1 MPGIRANAAPYE
13 AYPADLAAELPTSTL
28 ADTKHT
34 KGDDS
39 PTAIFP
45 TTRTT
50 SYPCTPPTARF
61 ETPASPE
68 VATNRYD
75 GYDYESDPSVQK
87 RIKQAYAELLFAR
100 GKKLSRL
107 GRLARRVG
115 VGLTCAGVGISAL
128 ATIESNTGYDFR
140 WESDESSN
148 FPTVVIEAPNT
159 TEVTDPADVA
169 NLKRQR
175 AQEARLQS
183 IKGTGIAL
191 VGSVGFGLAAYCI
204 GRKSLARFK
213 ETEAVLKEAKAIQEG

>member
-1 MPGIRANAAPYE
+1 MPGRRANAAPHE
-13 AYPADLAAELPTSTL
+13 AYPADLATALPTSTL

-75 GYDYESDPSVQK
+75 GYNDESDPSVQK
-87 RIKQAYAELLFAR
+87 TIKQAYAESLFRR
-100 GKKLSRL
+100 GKELSQL

-115 VGLTCAGVGISAL
+115 IGLTFAGVGISAL
-128 ATIESNTGYDFR
+128 AAIEATTGYDLR

-169 NLKRQR
+169 NLKRQK

-183 IKGTGIAL
+183 IEGTGIAL
-191 VGSVGFGLAAYCI
+191 IGNGLGFAACYA
-204 GRKSLARFK
+204 GKKALARFK
-213 ETEAVLKEAKAIQEG
+213 ETEAVLKEAKTIRES

>member
-1 MPGIRANAAPYE
+1 MPSRNPHE
-13 AYPADLAAELPTSTL
+13 ASPTDLATELPTSIL

-34 KGDDS
+34 RGDDS

-45 TTRTT
+45 TARTT
-50 SYPCTPPTARF
+50 SYPHTPPTAHF
-61 ETPASPE
+61 ETPASSEAAP
-68 VATNRYD
+68 NGYD
-75 GYDYESDPSVQK
+75 GCDDVSDPSIQK
-87 RIKQAYAELLFAR
+87 RIKQAYAESLFRR
-100 GKKLSRL
+100 GKELSRL

-128 ATIESNTGYDFR
+128 AAIEATTGYDLR

-148 FPTVVIEAPNT
+148 LPTVVIEAPNT

-169 NLKRQR
+169 NLKRQK

-183 IKGTGIAL
+183 IEGTGIAL
-191 VGSVGFGLAAYCI
+191 IGNGLGLAACYA
-204 GRKSLARFK
+204 GKKALARFK

>member
-13 AYPADLAAELPTSTL
+13 AYPADLATELPTSTL

-45 TTRTT
+45 TARTT
-50 SYPCTPPTARF
+50 SYPYTPPTARF

-68 VATNRYD
+68 AAVEEEYD
-75 GYDYESDPSVQK
+75 DESDPSVQK
-87 RIKQAYAELLFAR
+87 IIKQAYAESLFRR
-100 GKKLSRL
+100 GKELSRL

-128 ATIESNTGYDFR
+128 AAIEATTGYDLR

-175 AQEARLQS
+175 AQEAMLQS
-183 IKGTGIAL
+183 IEGLGIAL
-191 VGSVGFGLAAYCI
+191 AGSGLGLTAHGI
-204 GRKSLARFK
+204 GEKALSRFK
-213 ETEAVLKEAKAIQEG
+213 ETRVVLKEAKAIQEG

>member
-13 AYPADLAAELPTSTL
+13 AYPADLATELPTSTL

-34 KGDDS
+34 RGDDS

-45 TTRTT
+45 AARTT
-50 SYPCTPPTARF
+50 SYSYTPPTARF
-61 ETPASPE
+61 EIPASSEAAP
-68 VATNRYD
+68 NGYD
-75 GYDYESDPSVQK
+75 GCDDVSDPSIQK
-87 RIKQAYAELLFAR
+87 RIKQAYAESLFRR
-100 GKKLSRL
+100 GKELSQL
-107 GRLARRVG
+107 GRLARR
-115 VGLTCAGVGISAL
+115 AGVGISAL
-128 ATIESNTGYDFR
+128 AAIEATTGYGLSLG
-140 WESDESSN
+140 SDESSN

-183 IKGTGIAL
+183 IEGTGIAL

>member
-13 AYPADLAAELPTSTL
+13 AYLADLATELPTSTL

-50 SYPCTPPTARF
+50 SYPYTPPTARF

-68 VATNRYD
+68 VVVEKEYD
-75 GYDYESDPSVQK
+75 DESDPSVQK
-87 RIKQAYAELLFAR
+87 IIKQAYAESLFRR
-100 GKKLSRL
+100 GKELSRL

-128 ATIESNTGYDFR
+128 AAIEATTGYDLR

-169 NLKRQR
+169 NLKRQK

-183 IKGTGIAL
+183 IEGTGIAL
-191 VGSVGFGLAAYCI
+191 IGNGLGLAACYA
-204 GRKSLARFK
+204 GKKALARFK

>member
-1 MPGIRANAAPYE
+1 MPGRKPYE
-13 AYPADLAAELPTSTL
+13 ANPVDLATALPMSAL
-28 ADTKHT
+28 AGTKYA

-45 TTRTT
+45 TAQTT

-68 VATNRYD
+68 IATN
-75 GYDYESDPSVQK
+75 GYADPSVQK
-87 RIKQAYAELLFAR
+87 TIKQAYAESLFRR
-100 GKKLSRL
+100 GKELSQL

-115 VGLTCAGVGISAL
+115 IGLTFAGVGISAL
-128 ATIESNTGYDFR
+128 AAIEATTGYDLR

-148 FPTVVIEAPNT
+148 FPTVVIETPNT

-175 AQEARLQS
+175 AQEAMLQS
-183 IKGTGIAL
+183 IEGLGIAL
-191 VGSVGFGLAAYCI
+191 VGSGLGLTAHGI
-204 GRKSLARFK
+204 GKEALSRFK
-213 ETEAVLKEAKAIQEG
+213 KTEIVLKEAKAIQES

>member
-1 MPGIRANAAPYE
+1 MPGRRANTAPYE
-13 AYPADLAAELPTSTL
+13 AYPADLATELPTSTL

-39 PTAIFP
+39 PTTIFP
-45 TTRTT
+45 TTQTT
-50 SYPCTPPTARF
+50 SYSCAPPTARF

-75 GYDYESDPSVQK
+75 GYDDESDPSVQK
-87 RIKQAYAELLFAR
+87 IIKQAYAESLFRR
-100 GKKLSRL
+100 GKELSRL

-128 ATIESNTGYDFR
+128 AAIEATTGYDLR

-148 FPTVVIEAPNT
+148 LPTVVIEAPNT

-169 NLKRQR
+169 NLKRQK

-183 IKGTGIAL
+183 IEGTGIAL
-191 VGSVGFGLAAYCI
+191 IGNGLGLAACYA
-204 GRKSLARFK
+204 GKKALDRFK
-213 ETEAVLKEAKAIQEG
+213 ETEAVLKEAKAI

>member
-87 RIKQAYAELLFAR
+87 RIKQAYAESLFRR
-100 GKKLSRL
+100 GKELSRL
-107 GRLARRVG
+107 GRLARYVG

-128 ATIESNTGYDFR
+128 ATIEATTGYGLGS
-140 WESDESSN
+140 ESDESSN
-148 FPTVVIEAPNT
+148 FPTVVVESPNT
-159 TEVTDPADVA
+159 TEATDPADVA

-175 AQEARLQS
+175 SQEAIQQS
-183 IKGTGIAL
+183 IEGTGIAL
-191 VGSVGFGLAAYCI
+191 IGNGFGFAAYCV
-204 GRKSLARFK
+204 GKKALTRFK
-213 ETEAVLKEAKAIQEG
+213 ETEAALKEAKAI

>member
-13 AYPADLAAELPTSTL
+13 AYPADLATELPTSTL

-34 KGDDS
+34 RGDDS

-45 TTRTT
+45 AARTT
-50 SYPCTPPTARF
+50 SYSYTPPTARF
-61 ETPASPE
+61 EIPASSEAAP
-68 VATNRYD
+68 NGYD
-75 GYDYESDPSVQK
+75 GCDDVSDPSIQK
-87 RIKQAYAELLFAR
+87 RIKQAYAESLFRR
-100 GKKLSRL
+100 GKELSRL

-128 ATIESNTGYDFR
+128 AAIEATTGYGLSLG
-140 WESDESSN
+140 SDESSN

-159 TEVTDPADVA
+159 TELTDPADVA
-169 NLKRQR
+169 NLKRQK

-183 IKGTGIAL
+183 IEGIGIAL
-191 VGSVGFGLAAYCI
+191 VGNGFGLAAYYT
-204 GRKSLARFK
+204 GKKALARFK